1 MGVLKDGRFWLGV
14 LAGYLLLMFM
24 PQLSIRGKVTGRTGA

>member
-14 LAGYLLLMFM
+14 LAGYLALMFL
-24 PQLSIRGKVTGRTGA
+24 PQLSIRGKVTGRTS